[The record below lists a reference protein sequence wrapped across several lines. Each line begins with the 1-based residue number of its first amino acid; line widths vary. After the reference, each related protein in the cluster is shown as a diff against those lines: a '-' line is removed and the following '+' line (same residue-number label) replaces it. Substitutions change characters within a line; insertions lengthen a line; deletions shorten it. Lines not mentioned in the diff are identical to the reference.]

1 MPSLN
6 NNTYAIVNEVT
17 AQALGTNAL
26 AVIDNQSLIAL
37 GDEVLSS
44 ATNIENWTQ
53 TLMERIGRTI
63 ISERRYNRQYR
74 RMLRDNFQW
83 GAILQ
88 KIKVDMPEAEQDES
102 YNINNGDSVDH
113 WKVNK
118 QTVHQKL
125 FTSQTPWQ
133 LHISV
138 KRIELERAFTSEVAM
153 NSFVGAKFAEVQ
165 NKIDLALEQLSMN
178 CVNNYI
184 AEVSD
189 TARKINLLKRYN
201 DLMGTSLT
209 SAKAFTDDT
218 FLRFAVKEIKLVSD
232 RFTRMTKGIFN
243 DDTTTRHTP
252 YELQCLYI
260 SSDYERSLETVTQYQ
275 AFRDKYVQLE
285 GYETIPFWQSME
297 EPNAI
302 SVKKASD
309 GETVTINNVL
319 GVLFDFEALGTYKSK
334 MWTANTPLN
343 AAGGYINY
351 YYHMLDMYFNDLS
364 ENFVVFTVEDE
375 E

>member
-1 MPSLN
+1 MELN
-6 NNTYAIVNEVT
+6 LNTYSIVNAVT
-17 AQALGTNAL
+17 AQALGSSAL
-26 AVIDNQSLIAL
+26 AVVDNQSLIAL
-37 GDEVLSS
+37 GDTVLSS

-63 ISERRYNRQYR
+63 ISERRYNRRYR

-83 GAILQ
+83 GAVLQ
-88 KIKVDMPEAEQDES
+88 KIKVDMPEAEEDQS

-118 QTVHQKL
+118 QKVHQKL

-133 LHISV
+133 LHISI
-138 KRIELERAFTSEVAM
+138 KRIELERAFTSEVSM
-153 NSFVGAKFAEVQ
+153 NSFIGAKFAEVQ

-184 AEVSD
+184 AEVND
-189 TARKINLLKRYN
+189 TKRKINLLKGYN
-201 DLMGTSLT
+201 ELYGVNLT
-209 SAKAFTDDT
+209 AQKAFTDDE
-218 FLRFAVKEIKLVSD
+218 FLRYAVKEIKLISD
-232 RFTRMTKGIFN
+232 RMTRMTKGVYN

-260 SSDYERSLETVTQYQ
+260 SADYERSLETVTQYQ
-275 AFRDKYVQLE
+275 AFRDKYVTLN
-285 GYETIPFWQSME
+285 GYETIPFWQSIQS
-297 EPNAI
+297 PNAI
-302 SVKKASD
+302 KVNKASD
-309 GETVTINNVL
+309 GEEVEIKNVL

-334 MWTANTPLN
+334 EWTANTPLN

-351 YYHMLDMYFNDLS
+351 YWHMLDMYFNDLS
-364 ENFVVFTVEDE
+364 ENFVVFTVEDIE
-375 E
+375 